1 MVARTEAALRSW
13 RAAGVQLVAAV
24 EKGREAAGFCRGKEK
39 GGCWAAAVW
48 GRNRSPCC
56 WLLLAAV
63 SWWSRRQQLVVVVTQ
78 KAAAS
83 WGKENEAQG
92 EKRGR
97 RRRMRKESDG

>member
-24 EKGREAAGFCRGKEK
+24 EEGREATGFCCGEEK
-39 GGCWAAAVW
+39 GGCWAAAVR

-56 WLLLAAV
+56 WMLLAGV
-63 SWWSRRQQLVVVVTQ
+63 SWGSCRRQLVVVVTQ

-83 WGKENEAQG
+83 WGKEKEAQG
-92 EKRGR
+92 R
-97 RRRMRKESDG
+97 REEEGGE